1 MTSPL
6 QEYYKPLP
14 PPPEEREAPLP
25 KPEPSMGYREPP
37 PVLPPPKVYRDP
49 EPPVEMRNTPPPV
62 SSPVNP
68 NVGMPGKALAIQ
80 REQAKKAMMNPSGTT
95 ASGRVK
101 TGIPFDEA
109 SRAHGMQIP
118 ARPVTP
124 PKPVAP
130 PKQVITKQ
138 VIKTPPKPVAPPKPM
153 VQKPVAIEPAKFIA
167 KAGGQVKKMATGGMV
182 KASRGDG
189 IAQRGRTRGKIC

>member
-1 MTSPL
+1 MSS
-6 QEYYKPLP
+6 PLP
-14 PPPEEREAPLP
+14 PELRKENPLQLLKEYRNPE
-25 KPEPSMGYREPP
+25 PEPSM
-37 PVLPPPKVYRDP
+37 VYRDP
-49 EPPVEMRNTPPPV
+49 EPPMELPKPAPV

-68 NVGMPGKALAIQ
+68 NAGMPGKALAIQ

-124 PKPVAP
+124 SKSVAP
-130 PKQVITKQ
+130 PKQVIKTPPEQ
-138 VIKTPPKPVAPPKPM
+138 VIKTPPVNPNSIQALQAKYGTRPQGGPPM
-153 VQKPVAIEPAKFIA
+153 
-167 KAGGQVKKMATGGMV
+167 KAGGSVKKMATGGMV

-189 IAQRGRTRGKIC
+189 IASRGRTRGKLC

>member
-1 MTSPL
+1 
-6 QEYYKPLP
+6 
-14 PPPEEREAPLP
+14 
-25 KPEPSMGYREPP
+25 
-37 PVLPPPKVYRDP
+37 
-49 EPPVEMRNTPPPV
+49 MRNTPPPV